1 MAHFLSIAPT
11 TISTSTSMGTNGMPQ
26 CSFKA
31 PLVAH
36 KRVDAIANVDNGPQ
50 PYFRLERTAL
60 EASQTF
66 GTPRLSPAPEAVFHL
81 GLEADWF
88 PAYPQLM
95 ATDGKLLITLAVTWN
110 GAPQS
115 RQRQL
120 AVAMTRTYL
129 HTPHGKAAQAL
140 AKGTPR
146 ADRSPEPA
154 RFSAA
159 CWSAAGADP
168 GTDVV
173 AAPRILRRGVEL
185 HLDVDVPKSSVM
197 QEPLVLVSARGSGL
211 RLLDR
216 RLESAADPH
225 A

>member
-1 MAHFLSIAPT
+1 MSRSGSCLAWRRQLLALAGACLGGLAVAACGGSSESHTQTAASHTAHARLVAAARITPCQSQARDAMAHFLSIAPT

-31 PLVAH
+31 ALVAH

-95 ATDGKLLITLAVTWN
+95 ATDGKVLITLAVTWN

-140 AKGTPR
+140 AKGY
-146 ADRSPEPA
+146 A
-154 RFSAA
+154 
-159 CWSAAGADP
+159 
-168 GTDVV
+168 
-173 AAPRILRRGVEL
+173 
-185 HLDVDVPKSSVM
+185 
-197 QEPLVLVSARGSGL
+197 SG
-211 RLLDR
+211 
-216 RLESAADPH
+216 
-225 A
+225 